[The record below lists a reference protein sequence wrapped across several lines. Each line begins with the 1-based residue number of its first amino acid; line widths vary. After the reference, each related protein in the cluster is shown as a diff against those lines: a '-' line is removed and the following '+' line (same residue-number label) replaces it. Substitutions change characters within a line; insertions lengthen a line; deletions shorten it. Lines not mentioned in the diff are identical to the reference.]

1 MIEAQTFSD
10 MSNKYKVSGV
20 PKIVI
25 NDKLEL
31 LGNQPVEEFLKKI
44 ELL

>member
-1 MIEAQTFSD
+1 MIEAQTFNE

-25 NDKLEL
+25 NDKYEL
-31 LGNQPVEEFLKKI
+31 LGNQPIEEFLSKI
-44 ELL
+44 EAL